1 MHILLFT
8 RCWEISLCWYHSKW
22 KHPME
27 LFYKISSS
35 WKFSNIHRKIPMLE
49 SRLIKLF
56 STEVFSCEYSE
67 IFKNNYFEKHLRTAA
82 SQLAMIVQS
91 KEGISHIVKIQ
102 IWNYFKLMFHFY
114 TPLKTFSRRNRNWT
128 LAQNELKAFS

>member
-1 MHILLFT
+1 
-8 RCWEISLCWYHSKW
+8 
-22 KHPME
+22 
-27 LFYKISSS
+27 
-35 WKFSNIHRKIPMLE
+35 MLE

-102 IWNYFKLMFHFY
+102 I
-114 TPLKTFSRRNRNWT
+114 
-128 LAQNELKAFS
+128 